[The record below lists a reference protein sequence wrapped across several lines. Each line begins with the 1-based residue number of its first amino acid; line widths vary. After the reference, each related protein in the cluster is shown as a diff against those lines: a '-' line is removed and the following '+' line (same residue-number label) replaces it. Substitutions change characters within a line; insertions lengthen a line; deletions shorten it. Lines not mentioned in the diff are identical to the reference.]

1 MSGEEECACA
11 WYGVLSTGYLTPPEF
26 FAAAGISPCP
36 LGVSALPGYFA
47 LSKPAR
53 IADRSGI
60 RPGSINA
67 RTRRAQRRKE
77 EEERECQAINNR
89 RGKKRGEQSPQATW
103 DFALSEPAWIADQS
117 RNSTWIDLTQRR
129 EGAQGRKEER
139 KRRHQAS
146 LGWYLTQKAPGTKI
160 QSGDKLPHSTMQK
173 LAPWRYPT
181 VPDGRSQGPPGVR
194 TQPRRIRPSR
204 GCWGA

>member
-1 MSGEEECACA
+1 MCL
-11 WYGVLSTGYLTPPEF
+11 VRSTKYRVPD
-26 FAAAGISPCP
+26 S
-36 LGVSALPGYFA
+36 
-47 LSKPAR
+47 
-53 IADRSGI
+53 SGI
-60 RPGSINA
+60 VLPPREYRPVRLASLRCLATLRYPNRPGS
-67 RTRRAQRRKE
+67 RTGPEFDLDRSTPGR
-77 EEERECQAINNR
+77 EERNGAR
-89 RGKKRGEQSPQATW
+89 RKKRGNAELSTTAGAKRGASIQSPQATW

-194 TQPRRIRPSR
+194 TRPRRIRPSR
-204 GCWGA
+204 GCWVA